1 MSYKLQ
7 LIEDG
12 CGRELVLRLKNLRD
26 EVITVTNKHK
36 AGLDISYA
44 EDSVDNMAK
53 EVSQRVRLLVK

>member
-1 MSYKLQ
+1 MKLQ

-26 EVITVTNKHK
+26 EIVTMSNKHVS
-36 AGLDISYA
+36 GHNVSYT

-53 EVSQRVRLLVK
+53 QISQRVR